1 MPSDDLKH
9 TERLRAITRIMDE
22 AVRIPGTRF
31 RVGLDGILGML
42 PGVGDAVT
50 AAVSGYA
57 LLAAA
62 RMGAPKSVIARMA
75 GNIVADAAVGAVPL
89 LGDIFDFAFKAN
101 RRNLRLLE
109 QFAAEPARTRK
120 ASRIGVATTI
130 GVIVFLVIAVAFF
143 TVWIVRTALQAV
155 F

>member
-1 MPSDDLKH
+1 MRPEDLRH

-22 AVRIPGTRF
+22 AVRVPGTRLRF
-31 RVGLDGILGML
+31 GLDGILGMV

-50 AAVSGYA
+50 AAIAGYA

-75 GNIVADAAVGAVPL
+75 GNIVTDAAVGAVPL
-89 LGDIFDFAFKAN
+89 LGDLFDFAFKAN

-109 QFAAEPARTRK
+109 QFAAEPVRTRK
-120 ASRIGVATTI
+120 ASRIGVAATI
-130 GVIVFLVIAVAFF
+130 GVIGFIVVAVAFL